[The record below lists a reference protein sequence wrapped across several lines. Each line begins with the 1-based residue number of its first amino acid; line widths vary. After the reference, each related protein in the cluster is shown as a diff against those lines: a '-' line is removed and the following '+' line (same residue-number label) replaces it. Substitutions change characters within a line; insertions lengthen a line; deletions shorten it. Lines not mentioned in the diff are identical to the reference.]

1 MFFPKRIMISLYFDN
16 FNWGEGGGGQAPSLP
31 TPLKSATDNNQRYHC
46 VTCKTCAKEWEET
59 IGIALQKTIS
69 DKFIFRFRF
78 IVEECGCRKGQGYKL
93 NKPLVKFCI
102 CNMFLK
108 YRT

>member
-1 MFFPKRIMISLYFDN
+1 M
-16 FNWGEGGGGQAPSLP
+16 GGGQAPSLP